1 MMCLGPGL
9 GLAVARVHRRS
20 VTSWGWGDPA
30 VFINGQQ
37 KQNSL
42 SEGASSQSGLAR
54 QPSR

>member
-1 MMCLGPGL
+1 MCLGPGL